1 MKFKKLLKLFNNFY
15 KMDFLYS
22 NTLDYN
28 KLNLSLKK
36 PERIKEICIYVL
48 KCEKEKYYVGKST
61 NINKRL
67 KQHFKQK
74 KGACWTRL
82 YRPLQIY
89 EIRRN
94 CDEFDEEK
102 ITLQYMKKFGINN
115 VRGGSYT
122 RLQLSNYEINHL
134 VRLIRSSEDRCFV
147 CGSREHFAKQ
157 CEKLSCKK
165 CKKNGHSYRDCR
177 FYDLENKDNILTD
190 KQIEEFIVDSDTD
203 KIYNIVKPKF
213 SLFKKL
219 KNLIKK

>member
-1 MKFKKLLKLFNNFY
+1 MNHS
-15 KMDFLYS
+15 YS
-22 NTLDYN
+22 NTLDY
-28 KLNLSLKK
+28 KTVKMELPEKK
-36 PERIKEICIYVL
+36 KEKEICIYVL
-48 KCEKEKYYVGKST
+48 RCEEEKYYVGKST

-74 KGACWTRL
+74 KGSCWTRL

-122 RLQLSNYEINHL
+122 RLQLTKYEINHL

-147 CGSREHFAKQ
+147 CGSRDHFAKQ
-157 CEKLSCKK
+157 CEKLFCKK

-177 FYDLENKDNILTD
+177 FYDLENMDDILTD
-190 KQIEEFIVDSDTD
+190 KEIEEFIVDSDTD

-213 SLFKKL
+213 SIIKKFL
-219 KNLIKK
+219 KLIKK

>member
-1 MKFKKLLKLFNNFY
+1 MNRT
-15 KMDFLYS
+15 YS
-22 NTLDYN
+22 NTLDY
-28 KLNLSLKK
+28 KK
-36 PERIKEICIYVL
+36 IKMELPELEKKKEKEICIYVL
-48 KCEKEKYYVGKST
+48 RCEEEKYYVGKST

-74 KGACWTRL
+74 KGSCWTRL
-82 YRPLQIY
+82 YKPLQIY
-89 EIRRN
+89 EIRRK

-122 RLQLSNYEINHL
+122 RLQLTKYEINHL

-147 CGSREHFAKQ
+147 CGSRDHFAKQ
-157 CEKLSCKK
+157 CEKLFCKK

-177 FYDLENKDNILTD
+177 FYDLENMDDILTD
-190 KQIEEFIVDSDTD
+190 KEIEEFIVDSDTD

-213 SLFKKL
+213 SIIKRFL
-219 KNLIKK
+219 KLIKK

>member
-1 MKFKKLLKLFNNFY
+1 MN
-15 KMDFLYS
+15 
-22 NTLDYN
+22 LDYSIEKDYKTIN
-28 KLNLSLKK
+28 FNLSKK
-36 PERIKEICIYVL
+36 IEKKEICIYVL
-48 KCEKEKYYVGKST
+48 KCQEGKYYVGKST

-122 RLQLSNYEINHL
+122 RLQLTKYELNHL

-147 CGSREHFAKQ
+147 CGSREHFAKH
-157 CEKLSCKK
+157 CGKLFCKK
-165 CKKNGHSYRDCR
+165 CKKNGHLYSDCR
-177 FYDLENKDNILTD
+177 YYDLNNEQKLTD
-190 KQIEEFIVDSDTD
+190 KEIEEFIVDSDTD
-203 KIYNIVKPKF
+203 KISKIKKNKF
-213 SLFKKL
+213 SLFKKIL
-219 KNLIKK
+219 KLIKK